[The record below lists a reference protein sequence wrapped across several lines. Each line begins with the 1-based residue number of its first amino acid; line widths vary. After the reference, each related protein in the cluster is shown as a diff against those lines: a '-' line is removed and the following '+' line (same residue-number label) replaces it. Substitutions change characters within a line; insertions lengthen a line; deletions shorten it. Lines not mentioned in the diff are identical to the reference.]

1 MSDSSP
7 PPPPP
12 RRAGGALLAAGILGG
27 VVIGSLLGQPS
38 IGFLA
43 GLGIGLAA
51 LALIWAGDRKR
62 R

>member
-43 GLGIGLAA
+43 GLGVGLAA